1 VKREE
6 LVLAYCLR
14 AAVRSVATAGLGFG
28 LLACARSP
36 QPSSTPA
43 PSPDAAPPSP
53 GQPSGRIISFAQ
65 LTTSLASMRSCTV
78 VFDIDDT
85 TLYTGLAFLFAQG
98 YLEERDAGKFRED
111 RAFWT
116 LINDSLDARFSKPKQ
131 IARQLIA
138 FHQSRGDTIVFV
150 TSRYPSEPASDR
162 TSRLLQRLFAF
173 PSPPV
178 VLFTAQQPKTA
189 AIRSVHPRLSY
200 GDSDG
205 DIADSHEAD
214 PAIRAIRIMR
224 SPVSYNERPVLPG
237 KYSEEILANSAD

>member
-1 VKREE
+1 
-6 LVLAYCLR
+6 LVLAYCP
-14 AAVRSVATAGLGFG
+14 RSAGRRVATAGLAFS

-36 QPSSTPA
+36 QAVPA
-43 PSPDAAPPSP
+43 PAP
-53 GQPSGRIISFAQ
+53 GPSGTTITFAQ
-65 LTTSLASMRSCTV
+65 LTASLTSLAPCTV

-150 TSRYPSEPASDR
+150 TSRYPSQPASDR

-205 DIADSHEAD
+205 DIADTHQAD
-214 PAIRAIRIMR
+214 PRIRAIRIQR
-224 SPVSYNERPVLPG
+224 SPVSYNDRPVAPG
-237 KYSEEILANSAD
+237 KFGEEILANSAD

>member
-1 VKREE
+1 
-6 LVLAYCLR
+6 VLAHSPR
-14 AAVRSVATAGLGFG
+14 AAIRKFATGVLAVG

-36 QPSSTPA
+36 ARAPTATLA
-43 PSPDAAPPSP
+43 PSPT
-53 GQPSGRIISFAQ
+53 GRTITLAE
-65 LTTSLASMRSCTV
+65 LEASLASLAPCTV

-116 LINDSLDARFSKPKQ
+116 LINDSLDARFSRPKQ

-150 TSRYPSEPASDR
+150 TSRFPSEPASDR

-173 PSPPV
+173 PAPPA
-178 VLFTAQQPKTA
+178 VLFTAQQPKTDS
-189 AIRSVHPRLSY
+189 IRSVHPRLSY

-205 DIADSHEAD
+205 DIADTHEAD
-214 PAIRAIRIMR
+214 PTIRAIRIIR

-237 KYSEEILANSAD
+237 KYGEEILANSAD

>member
-1 VKREE
+1 
-6 LVLAYCLR
+6 VLAYCPR
-14 AAVRSVATAGLGFG
+14 AALRRVATAGFALG
-28 LLACARSP
+28 LLGCAQSHGPPRDA
-36 QPSSTPA
+36 PA
-43 PSPDAAPPSP
+43 PAAQ
-53 GQPSGRIISFAQ
+53 GSGHTITFAQ
-65 LTTSLASMRSCTV
+65 LAASLSSLRPCTV

-98 YLEERDAGKFRED
+98 YLEERDAGKFRDD

-131 IARQLIA
+131 VARQLIA

-150 TSRYPSEPASDR
+150 TSRYPSQPASDR

-173 PSPPV
+173 PSPPT
-178 VLFTAQQPKTA
+178 VLFTAQQPKTE

-214 PAIRAIRIMR
+214 PAIRTIRILR
-224 SPVSYNERPVLPG
+224 SPVSYNERPVQPG
-237 KYSEEILANSAD
+237 KYGEEILANSAD

>member
-1 VKREE
+1 VHGLRSESSARQVGRCGLL
-6 LVLAYCLR
+6 LV
-14 AAVRSVATAGLGFG
+14 
-28 LLACARSP
+28 LLACAH
-36 QPSSTPA
+36 PA
-43 PSPDAAPPSP
+43 PPAAEPSAAGP
-53 GQPSGRIISFAQ
+53 APAQAGGGRTVSSAELQ
-65 LTTSLASMRSCTV
+65 ASLASQPPCTV

-98 YLEERDAGKFRED
+98 YFEEHDAGKFRDD

-116 LINDSLDARFSKPKQ
+116 LINDSLDARFSKPKR

-150 TSRYPSEPASDR
+150 TSRFPSEPASDR

-178 VLFTAQQPKTA
+178 VLFTAQQPKTE
-189 AIRSVHPRLSY
+189 AIRSVHPALSY

-205 DIADSHEAD
+205 DIEDTHAAD
-214 PAIRAIRIMR
+214 PAIRVIRIIR
-224 SPVSYNERPVLPG
+224 SPVSYNERPFLPG
-237 KYSEEILANSAD
+237 RYGEEILANSAD